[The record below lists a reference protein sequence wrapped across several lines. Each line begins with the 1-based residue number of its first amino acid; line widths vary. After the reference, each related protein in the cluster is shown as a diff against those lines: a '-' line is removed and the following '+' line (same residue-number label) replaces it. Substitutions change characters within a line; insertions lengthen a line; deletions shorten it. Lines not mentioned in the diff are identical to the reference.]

1 MGHRTVGQIS
11 WVEALLPEGVGSN
24 RRLQRIAGQVDWQ
37 PVARCLNRLRR
48 AKTGR
53 PAWPPLLL
61 VKALLLQQWYR
72 LSDRDLEEALADRL
86 SFRRFC
92 GLGLEDAVPD
102 ATTVSRFRIDLAE
115 AGLAEQTFAVLNR
128 QLEARGLF
136 IKAGTMIDATLVEAD
151 VRRPP
156 LATGEVSERDP
167 DAGFTKRGQRSF
179 FGFKAH
185 LAVDQGSDL
194 IRGAILTG
202 ADVGD
207 SLAADAL
214 ICGDEAAVYAD
225 KAYDALARRQA
236 LAEAG
241 IADRLMHRRHARRRQ
256 PAWQKW
262 MNIALVPLRG
272 QIEKVFGLMKRRYLY
287 PAGPLLGLVRNRCQL
302 FLLCS
307 AINLRRADHLLA

>member
-1 MGHRTVGQIS
+1 MGHKAVGQIS
-11 WVEALLPEGVGSN
+11 WVEALLPDGIGAN
-24 RRLQRIAGQVDWQ
+24 RRLQRIADQVDW
-37 PVARCLNRLRR
+37 PPLARCLNRLRP

-53 PAWPPLLL
+53 PPYPPLVLF
-61 VKALLLQQWYR
+61 KALLLQQWYR
-72 LSDRDLEEALADRL
+72 LSDRDLEEALGDRL

-102 ATTVSRFRIDLAE
+102 ATTISRFRGDLAE
-115 AGLAEQTFAVLNR
+115 AGVAEQIFTALNR
-128 QLEARGLF
+128 QLEAKGLF
-136 IKAGTMIDATLVEAD
+136 VKAGTLIDATLVEAD
-151 VRRPP
+151 VKRPP
-156 LATGEVSERDP
+156 REVGEVSERDP

-179 FGFKAH
+179 FGYKAH

-214 ICGDEAAVYAD
+214 IFGDERAVYAD
-225 KAYDALARRQA
+225 KAYDALARREA
-236 LAEAG
+236 LAQAG

-256 PAWQKW
+256 PGWQKW
-262 MNIALVPLRG
+262 MNVALVPVRG

-287 PAGPLLGLVRNRCQL
+287 RRVRYRGLVRNRCQL
-302 FLLCS
+302 WLLCS
-307 AINLRRADHLLA
+307 AINLRRADTLLA